1 MDEKVAFYREWLPLP
16 KNDFRILAML
26 ADKGGSFKGSLAD
39 MCRCLN
45 IGSGQSKTNSRLRA
59 SIESLTADGFIT
71 HQKQGNTYTL
81 SLVPKETKIEVFR
94 KWVDDVIYVKG
105 FKSESVAWEQV
116 LKMLIV
122 CQIHF
127 RFSIGF
133 QLPDTFHRIT
143 FNHIIAFQPVEEYPQ
158 IANVV
163 VYGCGADRLAVV
175 PAAFGIVDCFLFFIG
190 VKGVFA
196 PLL

>member
-45 IGSGQSKTNSRLRA
+45 VGSGQSKTNSRIRA

-94 KWVDDVIYVKG
+94 RVGVGLRIRFLTANIILACGSLKNIRNLRVRC
-105 FKSESVAWEQV
+105 EQQGSISMV
-116 LKMLIV
+116 V
-122 CQIHF
+122 CLGREKPRYF
-127 RFSIGF
+127 
-133 QLPDTFHRIT
+133 LPD
-143 FNHIIAFQPVEEYPQ
+143 EYTLGKK
-158 IANVV
+158 
-163 VYGCGADRLAVV
+163 Y
-175 PAAFGIVDCFLFFIG
+175 
-190 VKGVFA
+190 
-196 PLL
+196 

>member
-105 FKSESVAWEQV
+105 FESESVAWEQV
-116 LKMLIV
+116 LKLLIW
-122 CQIHF
+122 
-127 RFSIGF
+127 
-133 QLPDTFHRIT
+133 
-143 FNHIIAFQPVEEYPQ
+143 
-158 IANVV
+158 
-163 VYGCGADRLAVV
+163 VYGQDGMTYTTAAAIGMEFGVSADVVGAAYKVLDRQYHSILREPEKYKDFNGEMRTAGQYFNGCMPWSREAQVLS
-175 PAAFGIVDCFLFFIG
+175 P
-190 VKGVFA
+190 
-196 PLL
+196 